1 MNLLL
6 IRPGDLDADRT
17 FTVSGSRAEHIRTV
31 LRAKP
36 GETVRTGFVNGNCG
50 TAEILSLEKERAV
63 LRAGEFPAPPPEPL
77 LLSLAVALPR
87 PQSLKKVLHFAVSA
101 GIRDLV
107 FFQSVRVEKS
117 YWNSS
122 VLEPDALDAEIL
134 EGLEQGVDTIRPDI
148 RFYRHF
154 REFLEESAE
163 RYSGETV
170 KIVAHPGRSAA
181 GFRRNGRHV
190 LLAIGPEGGFVKSEV
205 EALAAAGFEP
215 RGFGSH
221 ILRVEF
227 AAAYIAGFLM
237 GCR

>member
-1 MNLLL
+1 M
-6 IRPGDLDADRT
+6 
-17 FTVSGSRAEHIRTV
+17 
-31 LRAKP
+31 
-36 GETVRTGFVNGNCG
+36 
-50 TAEILSLEKERAV
+50 
-63 LRAGEFPAPPPEPL
+63 
-77 LLSLAVALPR
+77 ALPR